1 LWFWIK
7 FIVLRI
13 LIKKFMRK
21 NQQALVLG
29 ALGLFVSSFALAQN
43 YQKMPIQSGFNE
55 DVIANGIGT
64 SLSSTTGILDGDS
77 YVFVAKDFQA
87 TATSTPITYGVPTDG
102 IINSVVTTTPGLSYQ
117 IGNLSGP
124 NSLRLSNA
132 IPTATMTFATPKAAF
147 TLYMLATGGSGAS
160 TLTVTVNFSDG
171 TNQQFTGVS
180 VADWYNATGF
190 AVQGLGRINR
200 TNDTLDAASGTN
212 PRMYQIP
219 LAIDAAN
226 QAKLIQS
233 VTLTKTT
240 TTAAFPNIFAFS
252 ADAYSTC
259 VPPTLQ
265 AVGTITANSAAI
277 SWTAPTGSTPASYD
291 VYYSTSSTIPASTA
305 TPNFSGVTG
314 TSLNIPS
321 LTSNTI
327 YYYWV
332 RSNCSTGTSQSAW
345 SFGGTFKTA
354 CSIFTVPYTENFD
367 TTSTGSST
375 NLTVPSCWSYL
386 ETASSAGYGYVTT
399 TYPNSSPNSYYLYNS
414 SDNTGSQMLVSPPT
428 TNLSSGTKR
437 VRFYARGS
445 SAGYSLVVGTLSNA
459 ADPTT
464 FTPIGSAITLTAA
477 QTQYTVNIP
486 SGTNTQLAFKHGLG
500 GTYRAIYLDDITVQE
515 IPSCL
520 EPTALTS
527 SNVAAFSATVGWTAP
542 STAPALGYDVY
553 YSTSNVA
560 PSSSTV
566 LNSTNSAASTT
577 LSAQLTGLASST
589 TYYTWVRSNCSSTD
603 KSSWTGSISFTTP
616 SFCPT
621 VTAPAAGATGVSVT
635 PSITWNAVTGA
646 AGYRL
651 TVGTTAGGTNILNN
665 VDVGNVTTYPFTT
678 SLIFNTKYYYT
689 VNAYVGGQTSSSCT
703 ENNFTTVCTSTGA
716 PYLLDF
722 ETVTTPA
729 LPGCTYNVNAG
740 TGNSWTTA
748 DAPTDCP
755 GLSTKVLR
763 YAWNGSNAAN
773 AWFFTQGLDLTAG
786 TQYTIS
792 YKYGNNST
800 SYTEKLKVAFGS
812 SATAAAMVNP
822 IGDYPTINDK
832 TAHTVSVNFTVPTT
846 GVYYFGFNAY
856 SAANQ
861 YYLYVDDINIT
872 NASLATSETS
882 VKKNEI
888 NAYPNPFTDVLN
900 ISDIKNVKSISIV
913 DIAGRLIKTF
923 ESPSSTLHLGDLKQG
938 VYLVV
943 LNMNDGSKQTIK
955 AIKK

>member
-1 LWFWIK
+1 
-7 FIVLRI
+7 
-13 LIKKFMRK
+13 MRK

-29 ALGLFVSSFALAQN
+29 ALGLFASSFALAQN

-117 IGNLSGP
+117 LGNLSGP
-124 NSLRLSNA
+124 NSLRLSNT

-190 AVQGLGRINR
+190 AIQGLGRINR
-200 TNDTLDAASGTN
+200 TNDTLDSASGTN

-277 SWTAPTGSTPASYD
+277 SWAAPTGSTPASYD
-291 VYYSTSSTIPASTA
+291 IYYSTSSTIPASTA
-305 TPNFSGVTG
+305 TPNFPGITA
-314 TSLNIPS
+314 TSYTIPS
-321 LTSNTI
+321 LASNTI

-367 TTSTGSST
+367 TTATGTSSST
-375 NLTVPSCWSYL
+375 NAPSCWSYL

-414 SDNTGSQMLVSPPT
+414 TDTTGSQMLVSPPT

-486 SGTNTQLAFKHGLG
+486 SGTDTQLAFKHGLG
-500 GTYRAIYLDDITVQE
+500 GTYRGIYMDDITVQE
-515 IPSCL
+515 IPSCV
-520 EPTALTS
+520 EPTAVTS
-527 SNVAAFSATVGWTAP
+527 SNITANSATIGWTAP
-542 STAPALGYDVY
+542 ATAPASGYEVY

-560 PSSSTV
+560 PTSATV
-566 LNSTNSAASTT
+566 LNATNSTTSTT
-577 LSAQLTGLASST
+577 VSAPLNTLSPST
-589 TYYTWVRSNCSSTD
+589 TYYAWVRSSCS
-603 KSSWTGSISFTTP
+603 
-616 SFCPT
+616 
-621 VTAPAAGATGVSVT
+621 
-635 PSITWNAVTGA
+635 
-646 AGYRL
+646 
-651 TVGTTAGGTNILNN
+651 
-665 VDVGNVTTYPFTT
+665 TT
-678 SLIFNTKYYYT
+678 SKSEWSATSTTFSTPCVPVATLPWTENFDSMTSIGSGIVPNCWI
-689 VNAYVGGQTSSSCT
+689 QTPGNS
-703 ENNFTTVCTSTGA
+703 NNFTSAQASSNTYNDPKSAPYYMTIYYPYNSAAYFWTPQFAMTAGVSYDFSFYWVGDGLTGWQNEVLVNNAQSPTGA
-716 PYLLDF
+716 TSL
-722 ETVTTPA
+722 TTFITPTQTA
-729 LPGCTYNVNAG
+729 TGG
-740 TGNSWTTA
+740 GNSTNY
-748 DAPTDCP
+748 
-755 GLSTKVLR
+755 TKV
-763 YAWNGSNAAN
+763 
-773 AWFFTQGLDLTAG
+773 
-786 TQYTIS
+786 
-792 YKYGNNST
+792 
-800 SYTEKLKVAFGS
+800 
-812 SATAAAMVNP
+812 
-822 IGDYPTINDK
+822 
-832 TAHTVSVNFTVPTT
+832 TVSYVPTT
-846 GVYYFGFNAY
+846 TGNYSFAIKAFNTTSAPYYMGF
-856 SAANQ
+856 
-861 YYLYVDDINIT
+861 DDFSVT
-872 NASLATSETS
+872 QSVLATSETS

-888 NAYPNPFTDVLN
+888 SVYPNPFSDDLN
-900 ISDIKNVKSISIV
+900 ISDIKNVKSISV
-913 DIAGRLIKTF
+913 MDIAGRLIKTF
-923 ESPSSTLHLGDLKQG
+923 ESPSSTLHLRDLKQG

>member
-1 LWFWIK
+1 
-7 FIVLRI
+7 
-13 LIKKFMRK
+13 MRK

-87 TATSTPITYGVPTDG
+87 TATSAPITYGVPADG

-117 IGNLSGP
+117 LGNLSGQ

-259 VPPTLQ
+259 LPPTLQ

-291 VYYSTSSTIPASTA
+291 IYYSTSSTIPASTA
-305 TPNFSGVTG
+305 TPNFPGVTS
-314 TSLNIPS
+314 TSYTIPS

-367 TTSTGSST
+367 TTSAGSTS

-386 ETASSAGYGYVTT
+386 ESASFAGYGYVTGSNS
-399 TYPNSSPNSYYLYNS
+399 YSSPNSYYLNNS
-414 SDNTGSQMLVSPPT
+414 TATTGSQMLVSPPT
-428 TNLSSGTKR
+428 TNLSNGTKR
-437 VRFYARGS
+437 VRFYAKTGT
-445 SAGYSLVVGTLSNA
+445 AGTTLSIGTLANA
-459 ADPTT
+459 ADPAT
-464 FTPIGSAITLTAA
+464 FTQIGSPITLTTT

-486 SGTNTQLAFKHGLG
+486 TGSDLQLAFKHGL
-500 GTYRAIYLDDITVQE
+500 TATSRTIYIDDITVQE

-520 EPTALTS
+520 EPSAITS
-527 SNVAAFSATVGWTAP
+527 SNVAAFSATIGWTAP
-542 STAPALGYDVY
+542 SAAPASGYDVY

-560 PSSSTV
+560 PTSSTV
-566 LNSTNSAASTT
+566 LNTTNSVSSTT
-577 LSAQLTGLASST
+577 LSAQLTTLSSSST
-589 TYYTWVRSNCSSTD
+589 YYVWVRSNCTATD
-603 KSSWTGSISFTTP
+603 KSSWTGPISITTP

-621 VTAPAAGATGVSVT
+621 VTAPAAGATGVSLM
-635 PSITWNAVTGA
+635 PSITWTAVTGA
-646 AGYRL
+646 TGYRL
-651 TVGTTAGGTNILNN
+651 TVGTTAGGTDVLNN
-665 VDVGNVTTYPFTT
+665 VDVGNITTYPFTA
-678 SLIFNTKYYYT
+678 SLAYNTKYYYT
-689 VNAYVGGQTSSSCT
+689 VNAYAGGQTSTSCT
-703 ENNFTTVCTSTGA
+703 ERTFSTVCNGTNV
-716 PYLLDF
+716 PYTQNF
-722 ETVTTPA
+722 ESVTVPE
-729 LPGCTYNVNAG
+729 LPGCTNVQNVG
-740 TGNSWTTA
+740 TGNTWATYSATA
-748 DAPTDCP
+748 Y
-755 GLSTKVLR
+755 GFSSKVLS
-763 YAWNGSNAAN
+763 YLYNSSNAAN
-773 AWFFTQGLDLTAG
+773 TWFYTQGINLTAG

-792 YKYGNNST
+792 YKYGNNGST
-800 SYTEKLKVAFGS
+800 TYVEKMKVAYGTS
-812 SATAAAMVNP
+812 ADATAMTNP
-822 IGDYPTINDK
+822 IADYPNITNSTAAITETIN
-832 TAHTVSVNFTVPTT
+832 FTPTT
-846 GVYYFGFNAY
+846 TGTYYFGFNCY
-856 SAANQ
+856 SAADRNR
-861 YYLYVDDINIT
+861 LFLDDISIT
-872 NASLATSETS
+872 QSVLATAETS
-882 VKKNEI
+882 VKKNDI

-900 ISDIKNVKSISIV
+900 ISDIKNVKSISV
-913 DIAGRLIKTF
+913 MDISGRLVKNI